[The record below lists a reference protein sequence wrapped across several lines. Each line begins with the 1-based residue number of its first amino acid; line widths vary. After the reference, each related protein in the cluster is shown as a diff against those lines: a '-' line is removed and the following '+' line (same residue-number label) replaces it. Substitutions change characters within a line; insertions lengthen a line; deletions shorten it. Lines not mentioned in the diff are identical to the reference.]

1 MSFPTLIFPNKTAGN
16 TWLLWALALGGE
28 SFHACHPTQTH
39 TCFKHFPLPSVH
51 LNTDCNGESYGEPAN
66 PPKAYSTAR
75 PRTLKPQRFDH
86 AFPRQCCLKPRQRL
100 GAAYQHFLS
109 CSRSLVHLGGMWLKC
124 RCLTEQ
130 LALGWGLGFYT
141 AARVQRNIL
150 GSVHT
155 LRRQAPDF
163 RSPDSSADAQ
173 DGDLFPFFVPFSISC
188 QCRADMLHDTHSPPS
203 THSSLFTLR
212 LGLAAPLQQVHSC
225 PQL

>member
-1 MSFPTLIFPNKTAGN
+1 MTT
-16 TWLLWALALGGE
+16 
-28 SFHACHPTQTH
+28 
-39 TCFKHFPLPSVH
+39 PSP
-51 LNTDCNGESYGEPAN
+51 G
-66 PPKAYSTAR
+66 
-75 PRTLKPQRFDH
+75 
-86 AFPRQCCLKPRQRL
+86 QCCLKPRQRL

-155 LRRQAPDF
+155 LCRQTPDF

-188 QCRADMLHDTHSPPS
+188 QCPADMLHNTHSPPG
-203 THSSLFTLR
+203 THSSLFTLW
-212 LGLAAPLQQVHSC
+212 LGLAAPLSERLLSHHPLCLSLSIVSGSVS
-225 PQL
+225 PAKMFMENS